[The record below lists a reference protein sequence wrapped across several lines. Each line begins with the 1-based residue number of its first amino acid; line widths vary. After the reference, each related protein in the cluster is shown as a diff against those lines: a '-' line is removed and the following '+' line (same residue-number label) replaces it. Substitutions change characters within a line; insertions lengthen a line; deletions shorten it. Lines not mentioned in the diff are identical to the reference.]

1 MLAYRSFCFF
11 RFHIFIVSGNIFYRL
26 FMVTVVQL
34 VLCRECNKGGERVS
48 EREILEQ
55 ILTNQMNMQS
65 DMNDMKADI
74 TGMKAEMQD
83 MKADIT
89 GMKAEMQDMKAD
101 ITSLKSDVSGMK
113 EHTRTMQSSIDTL
126 KSELKDTK
134 EKVTDIRLYLENT
147 IERNIRIIAEG
158 HLGLNA
164 KMDYT
169 IQKVST
175 IENRYDMLGI
185 LVYEHEYKL
194 KKIV

>member
-1 MLAYRSFCFF
+1 M
-11 RFHIFIVSGNIFYRL
+11 
-26 FMVTVVQL
+26 
-34 VLCRECNKGGERVS
+34 S

-55 ILTNQMNMQS
+55 ILNSQKNMQS
-65 DMNDMKADI
+65 DMN
-74 TGMKAEMQD
+74 D

-113 EHTRTMQSSIDTL
+113 AEMQNMKEHTKTMQSSIDTL
-126 KSELKDTK
+126 QSEMKDTK
-134 EKVTDIRLYLENT
+134 EKVRDIRLYLENT

-158 HLGLNA
+158 HLSLNA

-169 IQKVST
+169 IQKVSET
-175 IENRYDMLGI
+175 ASKYDMLGI